1 MNNLN
6 EIKVKIIEIT
16 NTKHTLKKSKI
27 TKVIFLLL
35 VIASIVSCKND
46 NKNLSQNNALIGE
59 WLRSDFNK
67 DFEYKLIFHSDNT
80 GHKTNFVRDIEMNAI
95 SSLQTF
101 DWITNENILNL
112 NYDGEIETTNF
123 SINPEGQLLLSDLT
137 DLYFIKVD

>member
-1 MNNLN
+1 MNKF
-6 EIKVKIIEIT
+6 KVKIIEII
-16 NTKHTLKKSKI
+16 NTKQALKKSKI

-35 VIASIVSCKND
+35 VIVFTVSCKND
-46 NKNLSQNNALIGE
+46 NKNLNLNNALIGE
-59 WLRSDFNK
+59 WQRSDFNE
-67 DFEYKLIFHSDNT
+67 DFEYKLIFNSDNT
-80 GHKTNFVRDIEMNAI
+80 GHKTNFVRDLEMNAT

-137 DLYFIKVD
+137 DLYFIKVE